1 MDLQISKDPP
11 THYHIHIPFF
21 SAAHGTLLKINHVL
35 RQTVS
40 LNKHRKTEK
49 KTQNILIEG
58 NGIYLDINSNRNCRK

>member
-11 THYHIHIPFF
+11 THYEIHIPFF

-49 KTQNILIEG
+49 KHNILIKG
-58 NGIYLDINSNRNCRK
+58 NGIYLDIKSNRNCKK

>member
-11 THYHIHIPFF
+11 THYEIHIPFF

-49 KTQNILIEG
+49 KKPK
-58 NGIYLDINSNRNCRK
+58 YSD